1 MYCTA
6 AIWQVFKTFT
16 WFLLLLL
23 SPDKA
28 KLGRICSCC
37 SYHSYFCVSFSWIC
51 SWAMVCKEWVRANRK
66 DGDKLLSR
74 MFSDWTRGYG
84 FELKK
89 FWFRLD
95 TRKRFF
101 CNVGDETLEKVAQ
114 RDAGCPIPG
123 NIWVRLDRAL
133 RILRWLK
140 MSCVTIEKLD

>member
-1 MYCTA
+1 MDICMYCTA

-84 FELKK
+84 FELKN

-101 CNVGDETLEKVAQ
+101 AMWVMKHWKRLLREMLDVPSLETFESGWTELLGSWGGW
-114 RDAGCPIPG
+114 RCP
-123 NIWVRLDRAL
+123 VSL
-133 RILRWLK
+133 
-140 MSCVTIEKLD
+140 